1 MTALRFKIQTEDE
14 FKQEFKSL
22 LTSQAMKGELKE
34 KKESVFRFDLI
45 REIFLERGL

>member
-14 FKQEFKSL
+14 FKREFSSL
-22 LTSQAMKGELKE
+22 LSSHAMKGELRD